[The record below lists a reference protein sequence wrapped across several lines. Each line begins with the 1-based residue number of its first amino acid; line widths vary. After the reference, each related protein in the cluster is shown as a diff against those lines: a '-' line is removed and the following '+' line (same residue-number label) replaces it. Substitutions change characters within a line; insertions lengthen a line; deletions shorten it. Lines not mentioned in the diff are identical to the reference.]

1 MFKAKKLLLVLCV
14 ILTLVLVTACGSN
27 SGQNN
32 GSNTSQGSTQT
43 TSNAGTESTAKS
55 NQPAVVNFYAGLTED
70 SAIQN
75 YKTVLDGFSKEF
87 PNIKVNLN
95 IPGKEYENI
104 MKVKM
109 ASKDMPDVF
118 HTHGWAKARYG
129 DFLVDLRD
137 QEWASKLTFSIKDF
151 LTDESGKVY
160 GMPIFQEKSGI
171 FFNADILKKYNIE
184 VPKTWDEFTAA
195 CETIKTK
202 SGGEIIP
209 VHIGGADSWTLG
221 CWYDVLANPLLI
233 SPQDNSASALL
244 DGSFDWSKWDF
255 LSQQLVEFYKKGFI
269 NKDAVTAKYTDTTK
283 LMAEGKTCFT
293 FDGSGMIP
301 EVKRMNPDIHFG
313 VSAIPSIAAGDT
325 PVWSGGEG
333 DTLGVWKN
341 SKYLDAA
348 KTMVAYFARPE
359 NIKTVIGTRSVL
371 PGLEGVDVDLGEL
384 GPYYDAGKDLR
395 MLSVFDR
402 LYLPNGMWD
411 VMCKNA
417 QDLLAGGIS
426 VKQYSENMKTEYLR
440 LRASNNQ

>member
-1 MFKAKKLLLVLCV
+1 MFKVKNLLLVL
-14 ILTLVLVTACGSN
+14 ILALTLVLATACGA
-27 SGQNN
+27 SGTQNP
-32 GSNTSQGSTQT
+32 SDTSQSASQGATTAAGS
-43 TSNAGTESTAKS
+43 SAANSD
-55 NQPAVVNFYAGLTED
+55 QPAVVNFYAGLTED

-75 YKTVLDGFSKEF
+75 YKTILDGFSKEF
-87 PNIKVNLN
+87 PNVKVNLN

-118 HTHGWAKARYG
+118 HTHGWAKDRYG
-129 DFLVDLRD
+129 DFLADLRD
-137 QEWASKLTFSIKDF
+137 EEWASKLTFSIKGI

-160 GMPIFQEKSGI
+160 AMPIFQEKSGI
-171 FFNADILKKYNIE
+171 YFNADILKQYSIE
-184 VPKTWDEFTAA
+184 VPKTWQEFTAA
-195 CETIKTK
+195 CEAIKTK
-202 SGGEIIP
+202 SNGEIIP

-233 SPQDNSASALL
+233 SPESNSASSLL

-255 LSQQLVEFYKKGFI
+255 LSQQLVDFYQKGYI

-293 FDGSGMIP
+293 FDGSGIIA
-301 EVKRMNPDIHFG
+301 EVKRINPEIHFG
-313 VSAIPSIAAGDT
+313 ASAIPAIAEGDQ

-333 DTLGVWKN
+333 DTLGVWKD
-341 SKYLDAA
+341 SKYIDAA

-359 NIKTVIGTRSVL
+359 NVKMVIGTRSVL
-371 PGLEGVDVDLGEL
+371 PGLEGIDVDMGEL
-384 GPYYDAGKDLR
+384 GPYYEAGKDLR
-395 MLSVFDR
+395 MLPVFDR
-402 LYLPNGMWD
+402 IYLPNGMWD

-417 QDLLAGGIS
+417 QDLLAGGID

-440 LRASNNQ
+440 LRANNKQ